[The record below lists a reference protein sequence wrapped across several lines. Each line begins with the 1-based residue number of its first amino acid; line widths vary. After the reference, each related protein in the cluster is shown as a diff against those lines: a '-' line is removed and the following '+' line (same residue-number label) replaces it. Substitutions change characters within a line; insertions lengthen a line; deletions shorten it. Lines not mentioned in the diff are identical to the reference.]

1 MIIAAVLIIGI
12 SILIYNNY
20 VDLNIYNTSD
30 SSERRRYKRH
40 VASYVTFLIGV
51 LLIIFWLLD
60 YLINNSYIT
69 ISDDVF
75 IGIIVAIFV
84 TVGVGFLFLIRR
96 KHP

>member
-20 VDLNIYNTSD
+20 VDLNIYSASD

-60 YLINNSYIT
+60 YLMNNSYIT

-75 IGIIVAIFV
+75 IGIIIAIFV

-96 KHP
+96 KHS